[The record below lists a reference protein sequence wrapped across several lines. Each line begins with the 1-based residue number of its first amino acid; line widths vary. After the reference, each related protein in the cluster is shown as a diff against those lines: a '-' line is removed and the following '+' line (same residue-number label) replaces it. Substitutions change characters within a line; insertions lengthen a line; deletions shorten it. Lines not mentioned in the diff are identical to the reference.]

1 MFVRWVLG
9 WKFKSSEMTKPHLT
23 NAYTAIL
30 HESFIAGAYKRAK
43 RICTGGVVWTGSI
56 DLTFIHICRE
66 LITGGYIK
74 QMLQGIK
81 GKSLPMHTLPFFMNP
96 SLQVHTK
103 EPKIFAQVE
112 WSGQV
117 PLISHSSTSA

>member
-1 MFVRWVLG
+1 
-9 WKFKSSEMTKPHLT
+9 MTKPHLT
-23 NAYTAIL
+23 YAHTAVL
-30 HESFIAGAYKRAK
+30 NESFIAGAYKRAK

-81 GKSLPMHTLPFFMNP
+81 GKILTNAHTAILHESFIAGAYKRAKC
-96 SLQVHTK
+96 V
-103 EPKIFAQVE
+103 
-112 WSGQV
+112 
-117 PLISHSSTSA
+117 